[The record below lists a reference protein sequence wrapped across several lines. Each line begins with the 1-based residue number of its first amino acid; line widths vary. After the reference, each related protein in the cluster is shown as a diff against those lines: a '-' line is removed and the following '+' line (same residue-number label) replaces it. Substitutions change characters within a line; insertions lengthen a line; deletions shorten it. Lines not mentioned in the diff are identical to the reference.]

1 MFTNVSNNC
10 RNDYEELDKYEKQE
24 QDQDQEEN
32 VYFILD
38 GPTMVEEPGG
48 VASST
53 DIVPEEQKMPILS
66 TDVSN

>member
-10 RNDYEELDKYEKQE
+10 RNDHEELDKYEKQE
-24 QDQDQEEN
+24 QDQEEN

-38 GPTMVEEPGG
+38 GPTVVEEPGG

-53 DIVPEEQKMPILS
+53 NIVPEEQKVPILS